1 MMTNRPAVRALLASF
16 VLAATSLGQSTPP
29 QKQTDPPC
37 PPANQT
43 GAKPTTD
50 KPDKPC
56 TPPTETKKPSTAE
69 QFPFPGEPAKPIAP
83 ADAAAPDAPKPNP
96 SHPSAAD
103 EHPFPTQSPPMSD
116 ADSSSSSSSS
126 SSSGDSSSSADPD
139 APKPVPWVDDAA
151 STRSTR
157 KRLPKVQKL
166 QSDEDRAAEDLDVAK
181 FYEGKG
187 NLDAAYLR
195 TKDAVKVQ
203 PNDPETHFALAQI
216 AEKLKK
222 RDEAIAEYN
231 AYLKLDPDGEK
242 IKTARKALSQLQ

>member
-16 VLAATSLGQSTPP
+16 VLAATSLGQSAPT

-37 PPANQT
+37 PPANQS
-43 GAKPTTD
+43 GAKSTTD

-56 TPPTETKKPSTAE
+56 TPPTDTKKPATAQ
-69 QFPFPGEPAKPIAP
+69 QFPFPTEPAKPIAP
-83 ADAAAPDAPKPNP
+83 ADTAEPDAPKPNP

-103 EHPFPTQSPPMSD
+103 EHPFPTQPPPPMPG

-139 APKPVPWVDDAA
+139 APPADNPADSK
-151 STRSTR
+151 STR

-166 QSDEDRAAEDLDVAK
+166 QSDEDRAAEDLEVAK

-203 PNDPETHFALAQI
+203 PDDPEVHFAHAQI
-216 AEKLKK
+216 AQKLKK
-222 RDEAIAEYN
+222 HDEAIAEYN

-242 IKTARKALSQLQ
+242 IKAARKALSQLQ